1 MNIAAQGKLKC
12 DSVNPIENRE
22 SKRLSNHTTHYVPQG
37 FQEEAEIW
45 RRIYQ
50 RLLPYWK
57 VIVLAVILVSVVSA
71 AKPLMAVIMKPLLD
85 DGFTGA
91 KPAYVWQIPLLVV
104 GIMIIRGLAGYA
116 SSYLLAWVANNMLL
130 GLRKQMFDRLLGLPD
145 STFRQGDS
153 GRLLNRFTIDAT
165 NMTNVATEVITVVVR
180 EVLTVIALLG
190 VLLYMSWQLTLIV
203 FVMLPMSY
211 IAARL
216 ISRRLRRINRDT
228 LSMNAELTRV
238 VSESIAGQRVIK
250 LFNGY
255 EHESERFAYVNGR
268 LRRFAMRAASANAA
282 LSPITQFFVTIAVAI
297 VIAVALYQATSKG
310 LTIGGFAAFM
320 AALVQLLD
328 PIRRL
333 ANITGTVQRMLT
345 AAESVFTL
353 IDWEEERDRG
363 TQSLSEP
370 ARGYVRFNEVSHQYE
385 GQDKPVIQRVSFEI
399 QPGQTVALVGRSGS
413 GKTTLANMLPRFI
426 EPNLGGAIMVDGV
439 NVSDLA
445 LHSLRRNLSF
455 VSQDVVL
462 FEGTIRDNVAY
473 GEYAAKSDEEVWR
486 ALEAA
491 NLAEFVRGLPQGMHT
506 YVGEQA
512 SKLSGGQRQR
522 LAIARAILKDAPI
535 LILDEATSAL
545 DSESERQIQQS
556 LERLMRERSTLVI
569 AHRLATI
576 KNADCIIVLEEGSI
590 AEQGTHDE
598 LIALQGIYAALYQM
612 QYAEEHV
619 HEESES

>member
-1 MNIAAQGKLKC
+1 M
-12 DSVNPIENRE
+12 
-22 SKRLSNHTTHYVPQG
+22 SNHTTHYVPQG

-45 RRIYQ
+45 RRIYK

-85 DGFTGA
+85 EGFTGA

-104 GIMIIRGLAGYA
+104 IIMIVRGAASYG
-116 SSYLLAWVANNMLL
+116 SSYLLAWAANNMLL
-130 GLRKQMFDRLLGLPD
+130 RLREQMFERLLGLPD
-145 STFRQGDS
+145 ATFRQGDS
-153 GRLLNRFTIDAT
+153 GRLLNRFTIDANT
-165 NMTNVATEVITVVVR
+165 MTSVATEVITVVVR
-180 EVLTVIALLG
+180 EILTVVALLA

-238 VSESIAGQRVIK
+238 VGETIAGQRVVK

-255 EHESERFAYVNGR
+255 AHENERFAYVNGR

-297 VIAVALYQATSKG
+297 VIAVALFQATSKG

-333 ANITGTVQRMLT
+333 ANITGTVQRMLA

-353 IDWEEERDRG
+353 IDYQPEVDQG
-363 TQSLSEP
+363 TQELVYP
-370 ARGYVRFNEVSHQYE
+370 ARGYVSFQQVSHQYE
-385 GQDKPVIQRVSFEI
+385 GQEAPFLRDISFDI
-399 QPGQTVALVGRSGS
+399 PPGETVALVGRSGS

-426 EPNLGGAIMVDGV
+426 EPSAGGQITIDGV
-439 NVSDLA
+439 NLNE
-445 LHSLRRNLSF
+445 LKLQSLRRNLSF

-462 FEGTIRDNVAY
+462 FEGTIKDNVAY
-473 GEYAAKSDEEVWR
+473 GEFADKTDEEVWA
-486 ALEAA
+486 ALDAA
-491 NLAEFVRGLPQGMHT
+491 HLSDFVRSLPQGMHT
-506 YVGEQA
+506 YVGEKA

-522 LAIARAILKDAPI
+522 LAIARAILKDAPV

-545 DSESERQIQQS
+545 DSEAERQIQQS
-556 LERLMRERSTLVI
+556 LELLMSERSTLVI
-569 AHRLATI
+569 AHRLATV
-576 KNADCIIVLEEGSI
+576 KNANRIIVLDDGGI

-598 LIALQGIYAALYQM
+598 LLAQQGIYAALYQM
-612 QYAEEHV
+612 QF
-619 HEESES
+619 SEDVSHHQYKEKENVSE

>member
-1 MNIAAQGKLKC
+1 M
-12 DSVNPIENRE
+12 

-45 RRIYQ
+45 RRIYK

-85 DGFTGA
+85 EGFTGA

-104 GIMIIRGLAGYA
+104 IIMIVRGAASYG
-116 SSYLLAWVANNMLL
+116 SSYLLAWAANNMLL
-130 GLRKQMFDRLLGLPD
+130 RLREQMFERLLGLPD
-145 STFRQGDS
+145 ATFRQGDS
-153 GRLLNRFTIDAT
+153 GRLLNRFTIDANT
-165 NMTNVATEVITVVVR
+165 MTSVATEVITVVVR
-180 EVLTVIALLG
+180 EILTVVALLA

-238 VSESIAGQRVIK
+238 VGETIAGQRVVK

-255 EHESERFAYVNGR
+255 AHENERFAYVNGR

-297 VIAVALYQATSKG
+297 VIAVALFQATSKG

-333 ANITGTVQRMLT
+333 ANITGTVQRMLA

-353 IDWEEERDRG
+353 IDYQPEVDQG
-363 TQSLSEP
+363 TQELVYP
-370 ARGYVRFNEVSHQYE
+370 ARGYVSFQQVSHQYE
-385 GQDKPVIQRVSFEI
+385 GQEAPFLRDISFDI
-399 QPGQTVALVGRSGS
+399 PPGETVALVGRSGS

-426 EPNLGGAIMVDGV
+426 EPSAGGQITIDGV
-439 NVSDLA
+439 NLNE
-445 LHSLRRNLSF
+445 LKLQSLRRNLSF

-462 FEGTIRDNVAY
+462 FEGTIKDNVAY
-473 GEYAAKSDEEVWR
+473 GEFADKTDEEVWA
-486 ALEAA
+486 ALDAA
-491 NLAEFVRGLPQGMHT
+491 HLSDFVRSLPQGMHT
-506 YVGEQA
+506 YVGEKA

-522 LAIARAILKDAPI
+522 LAIARAILKDAPV

-545 DSESERQIQQS
+545 DSEAERQIQQS
-556 LERLMRERSTLVI
+556 LELLMSERSTLVI
-569 AHRLATI
+569 AHRLATV
-576 KNADCIIVLEEGSI
+576 KNANRIIVLDDGGI

-598 LIALQGIYAALYQM
+598 LLAQQGIYAALYQM
-612 QYAEEHV
+612 QF
-619 HEESES
+619 SEDVSHHQYKEKENVSE

>member
-1 MNIAAQGKLKC
+1 
-12 DSVNPIENRE
+12 V

-45 RRIYQ
+45 RRIYK

-85 DGFTGA
+85 EGFTGA

-104 GIMIIRGLAGYA
+104 IIMIVRGAASYG
-116 SSYLLAWVANNMLL
+116 SSYLLAWAANNMLL
-130 GLRKQMFDRLLGLPD
+130 RLREQMFERLLGLPD
-145 STFRQGDS
+145 ATFRQGDS
-153 GRLLNRFTIDAT
+153 GRLLNRFTIDANT
-165 NMTNVATEVITVVVR
+165 MTSVATEVITVVVR
-180 EVLTVIALLG
+180 EILTVVALLA

-238 VSESIAGQRVIK
+238 VGETIAGQRVVK

-255 EHESERFAYVNGR
+255 AHENERFAYVNGR

-297 VIAVALYQATSKG
+297 VIAVALFQATSKG

-333 ANITGTVQRMLT
+333 ANITGTVQRMLA

-353 IDWEEERDRG
+353 IDYQPEVDQG
-363 TQSLSEP
+363 TQELVYP
-370 ARGYVRFNEVSHQYE
+370 ARGYVSFQQVSHQYE
-385 GQDKPVIQRVSFEI
+385 GQEAPFLRDISFDI
-399 QPGQTVALVGRSGS
+399 PPGETVALVGRSGS

-426 EPNLGGAIMVDGV
+426 EPSAGGQITIDGV
-439 NVSDLA
+439 NLNE
-445 LHSLRRNLSF
+445 LKLQSLRRNLSF

-462 FEGTIRDNVAY
+462 FEGTIKDNVAY
-473 GEYAAKSDEEVWR
+473 GEFADKTDEEVWA
-486 ALEAA
+486 ALDAA
-491 NLAEFVRGLPQGMHT
+491 HLSDFVRSLPQGMHT
-506 YVGEQA
+506 YVGEKA

-522 LAIARAILKDAPI
+522 LAIARAILKDAPV

-545 DSESERQIQQS
+545 DSEAERQIQQS
-556 LERLMRERSTLVI
+556 LELLMSERSTLVI
-569 AHRLATI
+569 AHRLATV
-576 KNADCIIVLEEGSI
+576 KNANRIIVLDDGGI

-598 LIALQGIYAALYQM
+598 LLAQQGIYAALYQM
-612 QYAEEHV
+612 QF
-619 HEESES
+619 SEDVSHHQYKEKENVSE

>member
-1 MNIAAQGKLKC
+1 M
-12 DSVNPIENRE
+12 
-22 SKRLSNHTTHYVPQG
+22 SNHTTHYIPEG

-50 RLLPYWK
+50 RLVPYWK
-57 VIVLAVILVSVVSA
+57 VILLAVILVSVVSA

-85 DGFTGA
+85 EGFTGA

-104 GIMIIRGLAGYA
+104 GIMIIRGLAGYG
-116 SSYLLAWVANNMLL
+116 SGYLLAWVANNMLL
-130 GLRKQMFDRLLGLPD
+130 ELRKQMFDRLLSLPD
-145 STFRQGDS
+145 ATFRQGDS

-165 NMTNVATEVITVVVR
+165 NMTNVATEVITVIVR
-180 EVLTVIALLG
+180 ETLTVVALLG

-228 LSMNAELTRV
+228 LNMNAELTRV
-238 VSESIAGQRVIK
+238 VSESIAGQRVVK

-255 EHESERFAYVNGR
+255 THEGDRFAYVNGR

-353 IDWEEERDRG
+353 INWDKESDTG
-363 TQSLSEP
+363 TETLAEP
-370 ARGYVRFNEVSHQYE
+370 AQGYVTFKEVSHQYE
-385 GQDKPVIQRVSFEI
+385 GQDRPVIQGVSFEI
-399 QPGQTVALVGRSGS
+399 KPGQTVALVGRSGS

-426 EPNLGGAIMVDGV
+426 EPNLGGVITVDDKEIGAL
-439 NVSDLA
+439 S

-462 FEGTIRDNVAY
+462 FEGTIKDNVAY
-473 GEYAAKSDEEVWR
+473 GEFSDKTDDEVWQ

-491 NLAEFVRGLPQGMHT
+491 NLGDFVRGMPQGMHT

-522 LAIARAILKDAPI
+522 LAIARAIIKDSPI

-556 LERLMRERSTLVI
+556 LDELMRERSTLVI
-569 AHRLATI
+569 AHRLATV
-576 KNADCIIVLEEGSI
+576 KNADRIIVLDEGSI

-598 LIALQGIYAALYQM
+598 LIAHQGIYAALYQM

-619 HEESES
+619 HSTPASA

>member
-1 MNIAAQGKLKC
+1 
-12 DSVNPIENRE
+12 
-22 SKRLSNHTTHYVPQG
+22 LSNHTTHYVPQG

-45 RRIYQ
+45 RRIYK

-85 DGFTGA
+85 EGFTGA

-104 GIMIIRGLAGYA
+104 IIMIVRGAASYG
-116 SSYLLAWVANNMLL
+116 SSYLLAWAANNMLL
-130 GLRKQMFDRLLGLPD
+130 RLREQMFERLLGLPD
-145 STFRQGDS
+145 ATFRQGDS
-153 GRLLNRFTIDAT
+153 GRLLNRFTIDANT
-165 NMTNVATEVITVVVR
+165 MTSVATEVITVVVR
-180 EVLTVIALLG
+180 EILTVVALLA

-238 VSESIAGQRVIK
+238 VGETIAGQRVVK

-255 EHESERFAYVNGR
+255 AHENERFAYVNGR

-297 VIAVALYQATSKG
+297 VIAVALFQATSKG

-333 ANITGTVQRMLT
+333 ANITGTVQRMLA

-353 IDWEEERDRG
+353 IDYQPEVDQG
-363 TQSLSEP
+363 TQELVYP
-370 ARGYVRFNEVSHQYE
+370 ARGYVSFQQVSHQYE
-385 GQDKPVIQRVSFEI
+385 GQEAPFLRDISFDI
-399 QPGQTVALVGRSGS
+399 PPGETVALVGRSGS

-426 EPNLGGAIMVDGV
+426 EPSAGGQITIDGV
-439 NVSDLA
+439 NLNE
-445 LHSLRRNLSF
+445 LKLQSLRRNLSF

-462 FEGTIRDNVAY
+462 FEGTIKDNVAY
-473 GEYAAKSDEEVWR
+473 GEFADKTDEEVWA
-486 ALEAA
+486 ALDAA
-491 NLAEFVRGLPQGMHT
+491 HLSDFVRSLPQGMHT
-506 YVGEQA
+506 YVGEKA

-522 LAIARAILKDAPI
+522 LAIARAILKDAPV

-545 DSESERQIQQS
+545 DSEAERQIQQS
-556 LERLMRERSTLVI
+556 LELLMSERSTLVI
-569 AHRLATI
+569 AHRLATV
-576 KNADCIIVLEEGSI
+576 KNANRIIVLDDGGI

-598 LIALQGIYAALYQM
+598 LLAQQGIYAALYQM
-612 QYAEEHV
+612 QF
-619 HEESES
+619 SEDVSHHQYKEKENVSE